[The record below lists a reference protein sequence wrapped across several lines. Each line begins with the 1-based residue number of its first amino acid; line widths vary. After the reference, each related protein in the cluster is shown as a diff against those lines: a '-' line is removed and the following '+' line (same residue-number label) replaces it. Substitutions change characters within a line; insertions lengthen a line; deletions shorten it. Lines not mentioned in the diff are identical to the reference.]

1 MKASVAGYAR
11 AQSLDHMFELL
22 GSAQG
27 EARVIAGGQ
36 SLVASLNLRLS
47 DGALLVDIGH
57 LSTLRG
63 IAVSGGFLR
72 LGALTRHAELAQDP
86 LVATHA
92 PLLAQAAPLIAH
104 AAIRSRGT
112 LGGSLAN
119 ADPAAE
125 LPACMMALGAHIL
138 LRSPNGERRIP
149 ADDFF
154 EGLFMTALEEDEIIV
169 AVDVPLMAR
178 SEKHVIQELTRRSG
192 DYAIVGLA
200 AVSRPQNIRLAY
212 FGVSDTPVLA
222 TGAMQAL
229 NSGAPLEDA
238 INALQEDLDPESDPH
253 ASAAYRRHLA
263 GVLLRRVMADLNT
276 TDTGMEQAQ

>member
-27 EARVIAGGQ
+27 DARVIAGGQ

-47 DGALLVDIGH
+47 EGALLVDIGQ
-57 LSTLRG
+57 LSALRG

-72 LGALTRHAELAQDP
+72 LGALTRHVDLATDP

-138 LRSPNGERRIP
+138 LRSPKGERRIP
-149 ADDFF
+149 ADAFF
-154 EGLFMTALEEDEIIV
+154 EGLFMTALAEDEIIA
-169 AVDVPLMAR
+169 AVDVPVMAK
-178 SEKHVIQELTRRSG
+178 SEAHVIQELTRRSG

-200 AVSRPQNIRLAY
+200 AVARPQNIRLAY

-222 TGAMQAL
+222 TRAMQAL
-229 NSGAPLEDA
+229 NSGAPLQDA

-263 GVLLRRVMADLNT
+263 AVLLRRVLADLNT